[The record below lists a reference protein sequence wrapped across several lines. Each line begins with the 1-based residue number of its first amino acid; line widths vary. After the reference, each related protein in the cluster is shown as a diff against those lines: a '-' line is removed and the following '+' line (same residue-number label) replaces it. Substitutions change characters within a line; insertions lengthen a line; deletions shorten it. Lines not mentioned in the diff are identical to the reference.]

1 MEVEELAQIKHAR
14 NNLERIARQ
23 ASSDAG
29 IMELIITLLPPE
41 LGQRAIKFAEDLR
54 YVSDEAA
61 ELVIELDKVLEGDVV
76 VPPKQEIEM
85 PTRATPPG
93 QSLESAARNSPPR

>member
-1 MEVEELAQIKHAR
+1 MEVEESEQIKDAR
-14 NNLERIARQ
+14 INFERIARQ

-29 IMELIITLLPPE
+29 IMEVIITLVPPE
-41 LGQRAIKFAEDLR
+41 LRQRAIQFAEDLR

-61 ELVIELDKVLEGDVV
+61 ELVIELDKVMDRDVLV
-76 VPPKQEIEM
+76 LPKQEIEM

-93 QSLESAARNSPPR
+93 

>member
-1 MEVEELAQIKHAR
+1 MEVEELEQIKDAR
-14 NNLERIARQ
+14 TNFERIARQ

-29 IMELIITLLPPE
+29 IMEVIITLVPPE
-41 LGQRAIKFAEDLR
+41 LRQRAIKFAEDLR

-61 ELVIELDKVLEGDVV
+61 ELVIELDKVMDRDVLV
-76 VPPKQEIEM
+76 LPKQEIEM

-93 QSLESAARNSPPR
+93 